1 MGFLRDRIET
11 AKAKKADKV
20 MTEEDLA
27 EISNAVAEMWS
38 AERRIARL
46 RERVEVLAGNG
57 YVSRIELALNDFC
70 EVSLSRESAVKA
82 RESLEAINRELREQ
96 GLMNVAVHEAVE
108 NNMASGLFGSDIY
121 EFRKIQG
128 E

>member
-11 AKAKKADKV
+11 AKAKKAAKTI
-20 MTEEDLA
+20 TEEDLA
-27 EISNAVAEMWS
+27 EISTAVAEIRS
-38 AERRIARL
+38 AESRIARL
-46 RERVEVLAGNG
+46 KERVEVLAGHG
-57 YVSRIELALNDFC
+57 YVRRIELALDDFC

-108 NNMASGLFGSDIY
+108 NNLANGLRRSEIY